1 MDNQISITKIVK
13 DSVDTMLKQILSK
26 ALEKNIAIEISVKEN
41 SKTIRYNNDFVYVE
55 LDMYYGDLIKFQEIY
70 NSIMEY
76 SNEQN

>member
-13 DSVDTMLKQILSK
+13 DSIDTMLKQILSK